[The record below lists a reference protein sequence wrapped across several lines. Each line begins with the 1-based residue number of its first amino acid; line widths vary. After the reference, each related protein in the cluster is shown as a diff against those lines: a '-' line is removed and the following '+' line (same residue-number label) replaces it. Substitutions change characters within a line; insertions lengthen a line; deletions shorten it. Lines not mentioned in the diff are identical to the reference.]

1 MSESA
6 SSTKPLLIL
15 NASAGSGKTYR
26 LVIEY
31 LTLLFEPNAGP
42 SKYRNLAAMTF
53 TNKAAYEMKERILSA
68 LFEIANYQEGDED
81 TQRLITELS
90 ERVNLSSADF
100 PEKAGVILSEILHG
114 YEDFLIST
122 IDKFNLKLI
131 KSFNRD
137 LNLPQEFE
145 VILNETEILEKV
157 IDAILAKVGT
167 ADHPTLTRLIENY
180 TKKNLAEETN
190 WNFKGQLVEFCTIL
204 SKERYIDI
212 VEQLMKKEYLEEDL
226 KEATRQQEI
235 IVSSLLSKAKHCYS
249 LFIESGLSAED
260 LPQKSNSTK
269 PLLKLNGLT
278 TWPVKEIVT
287 PTVIKTLNEGKYD
300 GIYSYELIAS
310 LNDLIE
316 YYDAQDANYY
326 KLAYYRDTFYNMALL
341 QYVAKEMEEVRSSE
355 QFIRISEFNVLI
367 SNLVRNQH
375 APYIY
380 ERLGNRLHHFLLDEF
395 QDTSRMQWLNLIPL
409 VEESLAKQNKNLIVG
424 DAKQSIY
431 RFNNGLAEQFV
442 ALPKIYNP
450 EKDPSIERVSNF
462 FESMGTLEEMEN
474 NFRSGKEIV
483 SFNNHFFETFKRF
496 IPQDAKAFYSAI
508 HQHAI
513 KAFDGYVEIKSIE
526 SSESALE
533 VYPEILQLIQ
543 ECLADGFR
551 LGDICILNEKNDQGN
566 AIAKFLTEHH
576 YKVVSAD
583 SLLIHSDARIR
594 LLISY
599 LQIRNRTSNHREFMK
614 FADLF
619 LRLTND
625 EAELA
630 YLSLFETSPDN
641 KRKFSIQRFITTYF
655 QSESLFFFDYT
666 NLYDLVQKF
675 FDLMHW
681 KETDDVYLHH
691 FADICFNFQVGK
703 RVDLNSFL
711 DYYKKQ
717 KSKLAIQL
725 PKTNDAIQIM
735 TIHKSKGL
743 QFPVVIIPSIDFST
757 KSSQSMYL
765 MQDEDQVYYRRLS
778 NKSPIPFIKAFSA
791 REEGQYFM
799 DKLNLL
805 YVAMTRPVHR
815 LYAFNMFKGG
825 NMGQKVHEILIE
837 AFPMAQHDSL
847 FHLTLGTKEP
857 VSMKGSTDE
866 FYQPEEFGERL
877 WYPKLVIRQGF
888 DNEQT
893 LLGKA
898 FHELIASC
906 SSFESALISMKRM
919 EEESLIHPQQI
930 GTLTDMLSRIYAD
943 QTYKK
948 WTAHA
953 QKIRNEETIMDINCS
968 LHRPDKIIELA
979 DKVIVIDFKTGNPN
993 PSHETQIKAYT
1004 SLLAAMYTLPIEAY
1018 LYYVQRGDWVPC

>member
-1 MSESA
+1 
-6 SSTKPLLIL
+6 
-15 NASAGSGKTYR
+15 
-26 LVIEY
+26 
-31 LTLLFEPNAGP
+31 
-42 SKYRNLAAMTF
+42 MTF

-68 LFEIANYQEGDED
+68 LYEIANYQEGHED
-81 TQRLITELS
+81 TKRLITELG
-90 ERVNLSSADF
+90 ERVNLPSAVF

-190 WNFKGQLVEFCTIL
+190 WNFKGQLIEFCSIL

-212 VEQLMKKEYLEEDL
+212 VEQLMKQEYLEEDL
-226 KEATRQQEI
+226 KEATRKQET

-249 LFIESGLSAED
+249 LFIDSGLSAEEI
-260 LPQKSNSTK
+260 PQKSNSTK

-278 TWPVKEIVT
+278 AWPDKGIVT

-316 YYDAQDANYY
+316 YYETQHSTYY

-409 VEESLAKQNKNLIVG
+409 VEESIAKLNKNLIVG

-483 SFNNHFFETFKRF
+483 SFNNTFFETFKRL

-533 VYPEILQLIQ
+533 VYPEILQLIE

-551 LGDICILNEKNDQGN
+551 LGDICILNEKNGQGN
-566 AIAKFLTEHH
+566 AIAKFLTDHQ

-599 LQIRNRTSNHREFMK
+599 LHIRNRTSNHREFMK

-619 LRLTND
+619 LRLTHD

-655 QSESLFFFDYT
+655 QSETLFFFDYT

-675 FDLMHW
+675 FDLMQW

-743 QFPVVIIPSIDFST
+743 QFPVVIIPSIDFSINST
-757 KSSQSMYL
+757 YSMYL
-765 MQDEDQVYYRRLS
+765 MQDEDQVYYRKLS
-778 NKSPIPFIKAFSA
+778 KNSPIPYIKAFSE
-791 REEGQYFM
+791 REDGQYFM

-815 LYAFNMFKGG
+815 LYAFNTFKGG
-825 NMGQKVHEILIE
+825 MGQKVHEILSE
-837 AFPMAQHDSL
+837 AFPLAQHDSL
-847 FHLTLGTKEP
+847 LHLTLGTKEP
-857 VSMKGSTDE
+857 VHMKGTADE
-866 FYQPEEFGERL
+866 FYQPVEFGERL

-906 SSFESALISMKRM
+906 STFESALISMKRM

-948 WTAHA
+948 WTECA
-953 QKIRNEETIMDINCS
+953 QTIRNEETIMDINCS

-979 DKVIVIDFKTGNPN
+979 DKVIVIDFKTGAPN

-1004 SLLAAMYTLPIEAY
+1004 ELLSAMYTIPIEAY

>member
-68 LFEIANYQEGDED
+68 LYEIANYQEGHED
-81 TQRLITELS
+81 TKRLITELG
-90 ERVNLSSADF
+90 ERVNLPSAVF

-190 WNFKGQLVEFCTIL
+190 WNFKGQLIEFCSIL

-212 VEQLMKKEYLEEDL
+212 VEQLMKQEYLEEDL
-226 KEATRQQEI
+226 KEATRKQET

-249 LFIESGLSAED
+249 LFIDSGLSAEEI
-260 LPQKSNSTK
+260 PQKSNSTK

-278 TWPVKEIVT
+278 AWPDKGIVT

-310 LNDLIE
+310 LSDLIE
-316 YYDAQDANYY
+316 YYETQHATYY

-341 QYVAKEMEEVRSSE
+341 QYVAKEMDEVRSSE

-409 VEESLAKQNKNLIVG
+409 VEESIAKLNKNLIVG

-483 SFNNHFFETFKRF
+483 SFNNTFFETFKRL

-533 VYPEILQLIQ
+533 VYPEILQLIE

-566 AIAKFLTEHH
+566 AIAKFLTDHQ

-599 LQIRNRTSNHREFMK
+599 LHIRNRTSNHREFMK

-619 LRLTND
+619 LRLTHD

-675 FDLMHW
+675 FDLMQW

-725 PKTNDAIQIM
+725 PKTDDAIQIM

-743 QFPVVIIPSIDFST
+743 QFPVVIIPSIDFSINST
-757 KSSQSMYL
+757 YSMYL
-765 MQDEDQVYYRRLS
+765 MQDEDQVYYRKLS
-778 NKSPIPFIKAFSA
+778 KNSPIPYIKAFSE
-791 REEGQYFM
+791 REDGQFFM

-815 LYAFNMFKGG
+815 LYAFNTFKGG
-825 NMGQKVHEILIE
+825 MGQKVHEILSE
-837 AFPMAQHDSL
+837 AFPLAQHDSL
-847 FHLTLGTKEP
+847 LHLTLGTKEP
-857 VSMKGSTDE
+857 VHMKGTADE

-906 SSFESALISMKRM
+906 STFESALISMKRM

-948 WTAHA
+948 WTECA
-953 QKIRNEETIMDINCS
+953 QTIRNEETIMDINCS

-979 DKVIVIDFKTGNPN
+979 DKVIVIDFKTGAPN

-1004 SLLAAMYTLPIEAY
+1004 KLLSAMYTIPIEAY